1 MKVAIYGKYYLNSTE
16 PIINDIFMFFN
27 NNGVEMIIEA
37 AFLKI
42 LHEKKI
48 IQKEYKTFTSHKE
61 LDSSFDMLISIGGDG
76 SILRAADL
84 VRNSG
89 VPILGINAGRLGFL
103 ATVQKEN
110 IAEFMQFI
118 INKKY
123 TISKRTLLSL
133 SCTPS
138 NTAVEEINFAMN
150 EISVSR
156 KDTTSMITIETYL
169 NKEFLNSYWADGLII
184 ATPTGSTGYSM
195 SCGGPILT
203 PDVKGLVITPIAPH
217 NLNARPLVIP
227 DETEIRLKV
236 SGREKN
242 YLVSLD
248 SRITS
253 VKNETILIIKKT
265 PFQINMVEINRGDN
279 YYICIQFLFKNVQT
293 FPSFIFSTYYGNERT
308 NSRVWHISW
317 RK

>member
-16 PIINDIFMFFN
+16 PIINDIFVFFSN
-27 NNGVEMIIEA
+27 NNVEMIIEST
-37 AFLKI
+37 FLEI

-48 IQKEYKTFTSHKE
+48 IQNQYRTFSSHRE
-61 LDSSFDMLISIGGDG
+61 LDNSFDMLISIGGDG
-76 SILRAADL
+76 TILRAAAL
-84 VRNSG
+84 VGNSG

-110 IAEFMQFI
+110 ISEFMQFI
-118 INKKY
+118 IDKKY
-123 TISKRTLLSL
+123 TLSKRTLLSL
-133 SCTPS
+133 STTPTNES
-138 NTAVEEINFAMN
+138 IAEINFAMN

-169 NKEFLNSYWADGLII
+169 NNEFLNSYWADGLII
-184 ATPTGSTGYSM
+184 STPTGSTGYSM

-203 PDVKGLVITPIAPH
+203 PDVRSFVITPIAPH

-236 SGREKN
+236 SGREEN

-248 SRITS
+248 SRTTS
-253 VKNETILIIKKT
+253 VKNETILIIKKNA
-265 PFQINMVEINRGDN
+265 FQINMVEIP
-279 YYICIQFLFKNVQT
+279 QETFLKT
-293 FPSFIFSTYYGNERT
+293 LRT
-308 NSRVWHISW
+308 KLFWGEDRRN
-317 RK
+317 

>member
-16 PIINDIFMFFN
+16 PIINDIFVFLGN
-27 NNGVEMIIEA
+27 NNAEMIIEA
-37 AFLKI
+37 EFLNI

-48 IQKEYKTFTSHKE
+48 IESQHKTFSSHTE

-76 SILRAADL
+76 TILRAAAL
-84 VRNSG
+84 VGNSG

-118 INKKY
+118 IDKKY

-133 SCTPS
+133 STTPLNES
-138 NTAVEEINFAMN
+138 IAEINFAMN

-169 NKEFLNSYWADGLII
+169 NNEFLNSYWADGLII
-184 ATPTGSTGYSM
+184 STPTGSTGYSM

-203 PDVKGLVITPIAPH
+203 PDVKSFVITPIAPH

-227 DETEIRLKV
+227 DDTEIRLKV
-236 SGREKN
+236 SGREEN

-248 SRITS
+248 SRTTS
-253 VKNETILIIKKT
+253 VKNETILVIKKN
-265 PFQINMVEINRGDN
+265 PFQINMVEIPKET
-279 YYICIQFLFKNVQT
+279 FLKT
-293 FPSFIFSTYYGNERT
+293 LRT
-308 NSRVWHISW
+308 KLFWGEDRRN
-317 RK
+317 